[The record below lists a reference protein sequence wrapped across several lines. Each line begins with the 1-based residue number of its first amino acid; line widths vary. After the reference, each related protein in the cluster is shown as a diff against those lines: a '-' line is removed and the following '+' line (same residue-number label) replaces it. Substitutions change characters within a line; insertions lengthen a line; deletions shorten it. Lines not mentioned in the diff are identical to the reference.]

1 MKSWHARLD
10 LDYHRDEAL
19 QRSIARF
26 SHDGPLR
33 ILQSLYPE
41 GDAVCHNVL
50 IHPPGGLVG
59 GDMLDIRVHAA
70 RGSHGLITTP
80 GASRFYRSEGELA
93 LQRTHIALEE
103 GARLE
108 WLPLEAICYSACR
121 AENRLRIEAAPGAEF
136 IGWDVAALGL
146 PNAGQPFERGSLLQH
161 IEVPGVWLERGRID
175 AEDTRL
181 LNSPLGLAGQRCL
194 ASLFFVAGSP
204 LERARRDIALEAAR
218 ELVEAC
224 ELPIH
229 AGVTS
234 PHDEVIVLRVL
245 APVVE
250 PAMQLLRNVW
260 KAWRASMW
268 QMSANPPRIW
278 AM

>member
-1 MKSWHARLD
+1 MSWHARLE
-10 LDYHRDEAL
+10 LNYQRDDAL
-19 QRSIARF
+19 RRSIARF
-26 SHDGPLR
+26 SHQGPLR

-59 GDMLDIRVHAA
+59 GDTLDIEVRAA
-70 RGSHGLITTP
+70 RGAHGLVTTP
-80 GASRFYRSEGELA
+80 GASRFYRSEGEIA
-93 LQRTHIALEE
+93 VQRTRLVLDA

-121 AENRLRIEAAPGAEF
+121 AENRLRIEAAPGAEL

-146 PNAGQPFERGSLLQH
+146 PGAGQPFERGSLLQH
-161 IEVPGVWLERGRID
+161 IEVPGIWLERGRID
-175 AEDTRL
+175 AADQRL
-181 LNSPLGLAGQRCL
+181 LQSPLGLAGHRCL

-204 LERARRDIALEAAR
+204 IERSRREAVLERTHALLEASPLLAS
-218 ELVEAC
+218 
-224 ELPIH
+224 

-250 PAMQLLRNVW
+250 PAMQLLRQVW
-260 KAWRASMW
+260 RAWRESLW
-268 QMSANPPRIW
+268 QMEARLPRIW